1 MIGHFFHV
9 VLIQPL
15 FNLLAVVYAVLP
27 LHDFGLAV
35 IIFTVLIRLLLW
47 PLVNRQLH
55 SQRAMQSLQ
64 PEVARIRKEA
74 KGDRQKE
81 SQLLME
87 LYKEREVSPFGSLG
101 LLLIQLPIFW
111 ALFYVLRDMVKAGQ
125 IDQLAYSWVKHMQ
138 AIKDVLQH
146 HGGIINPTFLGYF
159 NLAHPAP
166 ILAVTAGLAQY
177 FQTKQ
182 LMPKQQGGDVQA
194 RAMQSTAI
202 VVPVITILVGL
213 TLPSALALYWTVTSL
228 IAILQQWLILREDV
242 QELEEA
248 ADKKGKK

>member
-9 VLIQPL
+9 VLVQPL
-15 FNLLAVVYAVLP
+15 FNLLAVVYAVIP
-27 LHDFGLAV
+27 FHDFGLAV

-55 SQRAMQSLQ
+55 SQRAMQALQ
-64 PEVARIRKEA
+64 PEVAKIREQA

-87 LYKEREVSPFGSLG
+87 LYKEREISPFGSLG
-101 LLLIQLPIFW
+101 LLLLQLPIFW
-111 ALFYVLRDMVKAGQ
+111 ALFAVLRDMVKAGQ
-125 IDQLAYSWVKHMQ
+125 INSLSYSWVKGLG
-138 AIKDVLQH
+138 AIKDVLH
-146 HGGIINPTFLGYF
+146 HGGVINPTFLGHI
-159 NLAHPAP
+159 NLGRPAL
-166 ILAVTAGLAQY
+166 ILAVAAGIAQY

-182 LMPKQQGGDVQA
+182 LMPKQAGADAQA

-228 IAILQQWLILREDV
+228 VAILQQWLILREDV
-242 QELEEA
+242 QELEA
-248 ADKKGKK
+248 VADKKGKK

>member
-9 VLIQPL
+9 VLVQPL
-15 FNLLAVVYAVLP
+15 FNLLAVVYALIP
-27 LHDFGLAV
+27 YHDFGIAV

-55 SQRAMQSLQ
+55 SQRAMQALQ
-64 PEVARIRKEA
+64 PEVAKIREQA

-81 SQLLME
+81 SQMLME
-87 LYKEREVSPFGSLG
+87 LYKEREISPFGSIG
-101 LLLIQLPIFW
+101 LLLLQLPIFW
-111 ALFYVLRDMVKAGQ
+111 ALFAVLRDVVKPGE
-125 IDQLAYSWVKHMQ
+125 INSLAYSWVKHLGG
-138 AIKDVLQH
+138 IKDVLH
-146 HGGIINPTFLGYF
+146 HGGVINPTFLGHI
-159 NLAHPAP
+159 NLAKPAL
-166 ILAVTAGLAQY
+166 ILAITAGLAQY

-182 LMPKQQGGDVQA
+182 LLPKHQSADAQA

-228 IAILQQWLILREDV
+228 VAIFQQWLLLREDV
-242 QELEEA
+242 AELEA
-248 ADKKGKK
+248 AEDKKGGK